1 MSEVT
6 IQISIAGK
14 NYPLSVKA
22 SEEASIRKAEAQ
34 LDEAVSLFQKN
45 YGVKDRGD
53 LLAMAA
59 LQIITKLNN
68 TPAQVIE
75 KTVEVV
81 VEKEVIVE
89 KEVTIEKIQTAG
101 DLFMYQI
108 KDTSIHDLTH
118 HSSGTCNGAP

>member
-6 IQISIAGK
+6 LQISIAGK

-22 SEEASIRKAEAQ
+22 SEEANIRKAELQ
-34 LDEAVSLFQKN
+34 LEEAVSMFQKN
-45 YGVKDRGD
+45 YSVKDRGD

-89 KEVTIEKIQTAG
+89 KEVTIEKEAATPDYTEQFSA
-101 DLFMYQI
+101 LEN
-108 KDTSIHDLTH
+108 LV
-118 HSSGTCNGAP
+118 NGYMAN

>member
-6 IQISIAGK
+6 FQISIAGK

-22 SEEASIRKAEAQ
+22 SEEAAIRKSEAQ
-34 LDEAVSLFQKN
+34 LEEAVSMFQKN
-45 YGVKDRGD
+45 YSVKDRGD

-89 KEVTIEKIQTAG
+89 KEVVIEKEAAAPDYTEQFSA
-101 DLFMYQI
+101 LEN
-108 KDTSIHDLTH
+108 LV
-118 HSSGTCNGAP
+118 NGYLAN

>member
-6 IQISIAGK
+6 LQISIAGK

-22 SEEASIRKAEAQ
+22 SEEASIRKAELQ
-34 LDEAVSLFQKN
+34 LEEAVSMFQKN
-45 YGVKDRGD
+45 YSVKDRGD

-68 TPAQVIE
+68 TQPQVIE

-89 KEVTIEKIQTAG
+89 KEAA
-101 DLFMYQI
+101 
-108 KDTSIHDLTH
+108 TSDYTEQFSALENLV
-118 HSSGTCNGAP
+118 NGYLAN